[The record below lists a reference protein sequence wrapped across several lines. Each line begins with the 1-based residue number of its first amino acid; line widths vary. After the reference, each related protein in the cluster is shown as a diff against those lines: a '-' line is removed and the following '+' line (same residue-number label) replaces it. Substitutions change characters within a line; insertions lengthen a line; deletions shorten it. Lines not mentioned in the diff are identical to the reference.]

1 MSDRSGAVDL
11 AFRPWRG
18 TRHRSV
24 WIEDALALEDPSP
37 PVELAGDQ
45 QFDICIVGGGFTGLW
60 TANRLRELDAGA
72 TIAIVDADLC
82 GTGASGR
89 NSGGMGHWWSK
100 LPTLLRVLGKDDAT
114 HVLNKSVEI
123 LDDIRDFVTEQ
134 QIQCELR
141 RGPSVWSATA
151 QAHIGAWDGVL
162 RAAETIGLPPP
173 YRVLSAQELRAMF
186 GQGPFYAGVVEEDAT
201 RVQPALLARGLRRT
215 AIGRGV
221 KIFEQSPVTRIV
233 GDDRGV
239 VVTTA
244 RGRIRAQ
251 QVVLAANAWMAHFRE
266 FRSDVMVVSS
276 DIVITDPIPDL
287 IERHG
292 LRNRPGSRNSRLM
305 LNYGGITP
313 DGRVYLG
320 RGGGTIAYRAHIG
333 PEFDYSPRQA
343 ADIEVDFRYLYPEL
357 RDAPIARG
365 WGGPIDRSTTG
376 LPWFG
381 QLADPRIHYAIGYAG
396 HGVAASA
403 IAGRVLA
410 AALLGRSNEWSHVA
424 ACLLRMRQGGF
435 PPEPIRYL
443 AGRVV
448 RAGVARKERAEHEGR
463 KPSWLDK
470 ELAKLAPA
478 TVTDVFRRRT
488 A

>member
-1 MSDRSGAVDL
+1 
-11 AFRPWRG
+11 
-18 TRHRSV
+18 
-24 WIEDALALEDPSP
+24 
-37 PVELAGDQ
+37 
-45 QFDICIVGGGFTGLW
+45 
-60 TANRLRELDAGA
+60 
-72 TIAIVDADLC
+72 
-82 GTGASGR
+82 
-89 NSGGMGHWWSK
+89 
-100 LPTLLRVLGKDDAT
+100 
-114 HVLNKSVEI
+114 
-123 LDDIRDFVTEQ
+123 
-134 QIQCELR
+134 
-141 RGPSVWSATA
+141 
-151 QAHIGAWDGVL
+151 
-162 RAAETIGLPPP
+162 
-173 YRVLSAQELRAMF
+173 
-186 GQGPFYAGVVEEDAT
+186 
-201 RVQPALLARGLRRT
+201 
-215 AIGRGV
+215 
-221 KIFEQSPVTRIV
+221 
-233 GDDRGV
+233 
-239 VVTTA
+239 
-244 RGRIRAQ
+244 
-251 QVVLAANAWMAHFRE
+251 VLAANAWMAHFRE

-424 ACLLRMRQGGF
+424 ACLLRMRQGRF